1 MATTASDDEEDQ
13 MGFVVSRLLD
23 VSEGVQPDQFTVGG
37 REEMD
42 SLDELDPI
50 YRQLLDEPVT
60 AVLAV
65 TAGDGRP
72 NLTPVWFGYEGDH
85 VILNFA
91 EHRRKTEWVRRDP
104 RVTVLLMNP
113 ANAYHWVSIRATVDR
128 EVHEDDPLD
137 GHLATET
144 IDQAWTKYT
153 GNPAPYGLRDPSK
166 EERRV
171 MFACKVE
178 RVAVFGRP

>member
-1 MATTASDDEEDQ
+1 MA
-13 MGFVVSRLLD
+13 FRVSRFLD
-23 VSEGVQPDQFTVGG
+23 VSEGVQPGQFGVGG

-42 SLDELDPI
+42 SLADLDPV
-50 YRQLLDEPVT
+50 YKQLLDDPVT
-60 AVLAV
+60 AVLSV
-65 TAGDGRP
+65 IGGDGRP

-91 EHRRKTEWVRRDP
+91 EHRKKTDWVRREP
-104 RVTVLLMNP
+104 RVTILLMNP
-113 ANAYHWVSIRATVDR
+113 ANPYHGVSIRATVDR
-128 EVHEDDPLD
+128 EVHEDDPTD

-144 IDQAWTKYT
+144 IDAAWTKYT
-153 GNPAPYGLRDPSK
+153 GQPAPYGLRDPSK

-178 RVAVFGRP
+178 RVAVFGKP